1 MAFTRRALGPHF
13 NEGARLLWL
22 ALDKAGDSVR
32 EIDRLTSA
40 TQAVGS
46 SIRWLYGDGRPGTGA
61 RVKLEER
68 YGVPIL
74 AWDQP
79 PTAPFVVPALREPE
93 PDELAPVV
101 TEVG

>member
-1 MAFTRRALGPHF
+1 MAFTRTALGPHF
-13 NEGARLLWL
+13 NEGARLLWG
-22 ALDKAGDSVR
+22 ALERAGDSVR
-32 EIDRLTSA
+32 EVDRVA
-40 TQAVGS
+40 AANQGMA
-46 SIRWLYGDGRPGTGA
+46 IRWLYGDGRPGTA
-61 RVKLEER
+61 FRVRLSER